1 MRNIID
7 AIFGKREKVIF
18 SGIWGSCV
26 LVGQKYYVELF
37 GTVSEFQQFD
47 DAFQFLQGLQ

>member
-1 MRNIID
+1 MSKILS

-37 GTVSEFQQFD
+37 GTVSEFQRFD
-47 DAFQFLQGLQ
+47 DAYSFLQGLQ